1 MATAICPC
9 APTAV
14 NQMKKG
20 PHDYNADSFF
30 PRMEIVDELDTV
42 KDMQA
47 LARQSWEKRAKTL
60 GLLEASPKS
69 ETVG

>member
-1 MATAICPC
+1 
-9 APTAV
+9 
-14 NQMKKG
+14 
-20 PHDYNADSFF
+20 
-30 PRMEIVDELDTV
+30 MEIVDELDTV

-47 LARQSWEKRAKTL
+47 LARQNWEKRAKTL